1 MPAKIDA
8 FSSPRDEPFDVSR
21 SPQPPV
27 GEGRVLR
34 PLRLGSASKPAIPI
48 GRADPRWLKTRAAM
62 RRQVPTIPTTV
73 SSNRRRRHRS
83 RSIQASAPDS
93 THCAQA
99 NRLQAEHQKR
109 NRSLTKQ
116 TRTKPPAATGPKPSR
131 RSVRGDEPEQEAA
144 ENHRD
149 QAKRED
155 TLHAGQAREC
165 EVLEGRSKVV
175 SVVPRMILHCADS
188 RKILRD
194 IEFVHPETA
203 SARRCE
209 KSHKADERPC
219 GRDPGRCPGWLLPK
233 SR

>member
-1 MPAKIDA
+1 MLQG
-8 FSSPRDEPFDVSR
+8 RRSR
-21 SPQPPV
+21 P
-27 GEGRVLR
+27 
-34 PLRLGSASKPAIPI
+34 
-48 GRADPRWLKTRAAM
+48 WTRAACCALVAPSQT
-62 RRQVPTIPTTV
+62 RECQQARDPDRQGRPQVVEDKGCDEEASSDDSHDRLFKPTTTP
-73 SSNRRRRHRS
+73 S
-83 RSIQASAPDS
+83 
-93 THCAQA
+93 
-99 NRLQAEHQKR
+99 EQKHPGQR
-109 NRSLTKQ
+109 PRQHPLRTSKQ
-116 TRTKPPAATGPKPSR
+116 TPGGTPEKKPLVHQTDQNKAPRGHRPETFSAKRA
-131 RSVRGDEPEQEAA
+131 GDEPEQEAA

-188 RKILRD
+188 RKVLRD